1 MIWKRVALLGVTMF
15 AIACSDSTGPA
26 GATGAT
32 GPTGPTG
39 NQGLQGLQG
48 VQGLQGIPG
57 PTGPT
62 GPTSSLA
69 YLVATESLAPTTG
82 GSARSCAQV
91 NGYTAS
97 AANQVA
103 FVTARV
109 SCIQIPALA
118 ILTTNPGFR
127 TSLADP
133 NPTPIGT
140 DNGVQNSSST
150 AAANAVNSFAGVQ
163 PLTSG
168 STYFFST
175 VYSLTASSSGTC
187 TCQTLVQVVQMP
199 PSAG

>member
-1 MIWKRVALLGVTMF
+1 MLWKRVALLGVTMF
-15 AIACSDSTGPA
+15 AVACSNSTGPA
-26 GATGAT
+26 GPIGSV

-39 NQGLQGLQG
+39 PQGLQGLQG
-48 VQGLQGIPG
+48 GQGLQGIQG

-62 GPTSSLA
+62 GPSGALA
-69 YLVATESLAPTTG
+69 YFVATESLASTTG
-82 GSARSCAQV
+82 GTLRSCGQTS
-91 NGYTAS
+91 GYTAS

-109 SCIQIPALA
+109 SCVLIPALA
-118 ILTTNPGFR
+118 TLTTNPGFR

-150 AAANAVNSFAGVQ
+150 TAANTVNSFAGVQ

-168 STYFFST
+168 TTYFFST
-175 VYSLTASSSGTC
+175 IYSLTASSSGTC

-199 PSAG
+199 QAPG